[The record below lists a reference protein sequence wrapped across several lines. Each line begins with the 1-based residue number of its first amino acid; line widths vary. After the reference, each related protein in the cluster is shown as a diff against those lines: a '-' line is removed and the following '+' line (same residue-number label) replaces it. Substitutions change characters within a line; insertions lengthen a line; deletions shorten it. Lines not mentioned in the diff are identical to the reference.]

1 MPRISALALAP
12 VILSACSEPAAVAA
26 RSTRRREAD
35 MRLQAIFILVGL
47 ALGAAAPS
55 AAAQGSLLEQAMRA
69 NGMAPPAARPAVKSA
84 NEAQVEPV
92 ARRALAAQ
100 QAFDAGLDALNQ
112 AWVQRI
118 KAYPYC
124 GFGWG
129 REGVLTLQFLLIEN
143 QAGAVQLP
151 ALRAMQEQ
159 SYVGEILAQVP
170 QAPARFDFSQVPQ
183 RADPQ
188 PVLAKLDGMF
198 GEAEAICRRRGAP
211 DGRTPEHDA
220 ADAQAVLDLGGR
232 LRAEAEA
239 YRQAIKRPVLEA
251 IAAARPIGG

>member
-1 MPRISALALAP
+1 
-12 VILSACSEPAAVAA
+12 
-26 RSTRRREAD
+26 
-35 MRLQAIFILVGL
+35 MRLRAIFILAGL
-47 ALGAAAPS
+47 ALGAAGP

-69 NGMAPPAARPAVKSA
+69 NGMASPAAKPAARSA
-84 NEAQVEPV
+84 NAAQVEPV

-129 REGVLTLQFLLIEN
+129 REGVLTLQFLLVEN

-159 SYVGEILAQVP
+159 SYIGEILAQVP
-170 QAPARFDFSQVPQ
+170 QAPARFDFSQIPQ
-183 RADPQ
+183 RLDPQ

-198 GEAEAICRRRGAP
+198 GEAETICRRRGTP

-220 ADAQAVLDLGGR
+220 ADAQAILELGGR

-239 YRQAIKRPVLEA
+239 YRQAIRRPVLEA
-251 IAAARPIGG
+251 IAAARPVEG